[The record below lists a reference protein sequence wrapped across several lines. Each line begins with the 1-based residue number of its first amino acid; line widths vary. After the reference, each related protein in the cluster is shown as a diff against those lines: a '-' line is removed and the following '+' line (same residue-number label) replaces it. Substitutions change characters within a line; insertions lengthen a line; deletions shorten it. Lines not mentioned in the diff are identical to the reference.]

1 MCTGKFFRDKQPYH
15 CQSSWPM
22 PAYGRWPVR
31 RPVGLTRPAQS
42 PGQPRKECAEI
53 SGNEPIS
60 PACDPAIGHFSEAL
74 QDGGRSWAVAV
85 LAQCKG
91 RTHTVLPSL

>member
-1 MCTGKFFRDKQPYH
+1 
-15 CQSSWPM
+15 M

-42 PGQPRKECAEI
+42 PEQPRKEYAEI

-60 PACDPAIGHFSEAL
+60 PACDPAIGHFPEAL
-74 QDGGRSWAVAV
+74 PDGGRSWAVTV

-91 RTHTVLPSL
+91 RTRTALPSL